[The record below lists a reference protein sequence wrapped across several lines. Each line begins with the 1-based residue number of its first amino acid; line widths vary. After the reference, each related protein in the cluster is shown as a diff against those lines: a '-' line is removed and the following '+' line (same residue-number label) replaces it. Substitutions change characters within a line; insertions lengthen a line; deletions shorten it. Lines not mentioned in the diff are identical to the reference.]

1 MCLKCMLFIINITTE
16 YVLNQIKQGMTL
28 NVLFA
33 YLIYM
38 SLMFHSVS

>member
-1 MCLKCMLFIINITTE
+1 MLFIINITTE
-16 YVLNQIKQGMTL
+16 CVSNQIKQGMTF
-28 NVLFA
+28 NAVFA